1 MKKEN
6 ILFLVFLAIIVIG
19 AFALIFGKFD
29 GNNITGYVVI
39 KAGEK
44 PSYDFYFLI
53 AAIVL
58 VVAVSTYI
66 YSIKKFGPA

>member
-1 MKKEN
+1 MKKKS
-6 ILFLVFLAIIVIG
+6 ILFLVFFAIIIIG
-19 AFALIFGKFD
+19 AFALIFGKPA
-29 GNNITGYVVI
+29 GNSIAGYVVM

-44 PSYDFYFLI
+44 SSYDFYFLI
-53 AAIVL
+53 GALIL